1 MEQSGTSEMDLTIL
15 YGSQTGNAEYLAY
28 GISEQAAKTGL
39 TVELIPLNDAL
50 QEGNLAWKRLLLV
63 TSTHDNG
70 HMPDNADAFWE
81 WLQSC
86 DEGQYRGLPYAVLAI
101 GDSMYDDF
109 CKAGQDF
116 DQRLS
121 ALGAV
126 PILDRIDCDVDFDM
140 TSTGWVK
147 KLLETAPTVEAWV
160 PHQEVTVDPDSQYG
174 SAPEQW
180 YEARVVGF
188 RELTSPDSDKR
199 VAHLDLAFDE
209 EFPYLPGDSI
219 DIRPM
224 NDMRLVTEWLES
236 FPSVEQVRVGDET
249 LPFEQALRERLELRL
264 PHIGLIG
271 SLLET
276 TRSSEFADRLR
287 DMLDL
292 GDRRAADAALRGYDV
307 LDIVRGFR
315 VGESE
320 LQRVIDLLRPLQAR
334 SYSIASSPRAGARA
348 LSLTVSMIAYDFE
361 GREHRGAGTAFLE
374 SAATTGERV
383 PVRRVAAHDF
393 GLTESGAPL
402 IMIGPGVGVAPFIGF
417 LEHLELTGAENDAWL
432 FFGDRRREH
441 DWLYRDRLE
450 TWLDSGVLDRL
461 SLAFSRDRPE
471 KHYVQHEILA
481 AAVDIREWLERG
493 AHICICGDKDRMA
506 HDVEEA
512 LVTVLAGGEDE
523 AAGRA
528 RLDELRA
535 AGRYAKDV
543 Y

>member
-1 MEQSGTSEMDLTIL
+1 MEQSGTSEVDLTIL
-15 YGSQTGNAEYLAY
+15 YGSQTGNAEYLAF
-28 GISEQAAKTGL
+28 GISEQAAKAGL
-39 TVELIPLNDAL
+39 TVELTSLNDAL

-63 TSTHDNG
+63 TATHDNG

-86 DEGQYRGLPYAVLAI
+86 DEGQYRDLPYAVLAI

-116 DQRLS
+116 DRRFA

-126 PILDRIDCDVDFDM
+126 PMLDRVDCDVDFDM
-140 TSTGWVK
+140 TSTSWVK
-147 KLLETAPTVEAWV
+147 KLLETVPTVEPWT
-160 PHQEVTVDPDSQYG
+160 PHREVAVDPESQYG
-174 SAPEQW
+174 SAPEKW

-199 VAHLDLAFDE
+199 VTHLDLAFDE
-209 EFPYLPGDSI
+209 EFPYDPGDSI

-224 NDMRLVTEWLES
+224 NDERLVSEWLAS
-236 FPSVEQVRVGDET
+236 FPNTQQVRVGDET
-249 LPFEQALRERLELRL
+249 LPFVQALTERLELRL
-264 PHIGLIG
+264 PHIGLIN

-307 LDIVRGFR
+307 LDILRGFR
-315 VGESE
+315 VGEGE
-320 LQRVIDLLRPLQAR
+320 LQRVIDMLRPLQAR
-334 SYSIASSPRAGARA
+334 SYSIASSPRTDDRA
-348 LSLTVSMIAYDFE
+348 LSLTVSMIVYEFE

-374 SAATTGERV
+374 STALNNGRV
-383 PVRRVAAHDF
+383 SVRRVAAHDF
-393 GLTESGAPL
+393 CLAENDAPI

-417 LEHLELTGAENDAWL
+417 LEHLELTGAKNDTWL
-432 FFGDRRREH
+432 FFGDRRREC
-441 DWLYRDRLE
+441 DWLYRGRLE
-450 TWLDSGVLDRL
+450 AWLESGVLDRL
-461 SLAFSRDRPE
+461 SLAFSRDQSE
-471 KHYVQHEILA
+471 KHYVQHEIRA
-481 AAVDIREWLERG
+481 AAADIREWVQRG
-493 AHICICGDKDRMA
+493 AGIYICGDKDRMA

-512 LVTVLAGGEDE
+512 LVEVLADHGGADE
-523 AAGRA
+523 GRA
-528 RLDELRA
+528 KLDELRA
-535 AGRYAKDV
+535 AGLYAKDV